1 MGRRKIFEQKYE
13 LTSENIDFISGK
25 INETM
30 RQYPTLSKKDILRLR
45 LSAEDLLLNWLEK
58 EKKQDVVLLMEENG
72 RNLDLTLSLEGDN
85 YKKNPLENQSGEN
98 GTLENLTASLG
109 MCWLYEYDQGVN
121 SVYISIEYKHRNQIR
136 VTGTAMLLAAITVFL
151 LHVIPANLS
160 NHIQEYGIDFLFDY
174 ASRFLTA
181 LVSPMMFFAVV
192 GGIISVRSPRYLQK
206 NGKKMCQTY
215 LGHILGVN
223 LLALIG
229 CATIL
234 PSHIKLKVERGDNTL
249 FSFLAEIIPKDI
261 VSPFI
266 ECNMLQIVFMGIV
279 VGVAMLFLQRQVRT
293 LSRVVREI
301 NVLICKVIN
310 GFESVI
316 MLFLYL
322 SMVNLGMSLTQLG
335 IQKFGRVLVWFV
347 AFLLILIGIEFLR
360 TAKKLGLGVRDLWKE
375 LKPTAMV
382 QVCSASSSVAF
393 TEAYEVCENRFRVDK
408 KFVEFALPI
417 GTVMHKPYIAAEFV
431 FMVTALKSVLGQE
444 IDILGLVILFLLT
457 LVLSIAYPPIS
468 GGEMIC
474 YTILLTQ
481 MGLPADTLA
490 IACALSSVL
499 DFLEAP
505 ANTLST
511 LCQLLCTS
519 VDLKKQ
525 RKSVKL

>member
-1 MGRRKIFEQKYE
+1 
-13 LTSENIDFISGK
+13 
-25 INETM
+25 M

-58 EKKQDVVLLMEENG
+58 EKEQSIELLMEENG
-72 RNLDLTLSLEGDN
+72 RNLDVTLSLEGEH
-85 YKKNPLENQSGEN
+85 YRKNPLENQDGEN
-98 GTLENLTASLG
+98 GTFENLTASLG

-121 SVYISIEYKHRNQIR
+121 SVYISVEYKHRNQIR
-136 VTGTAMLLAAITVFL
+136 VTGTAMILAALTVFL
-151 LHVIPANLS
+151 LQSMPKNIS
-160 NHIQEYGIDFLFDY
+160 EKIQEYGIDFLFNY

-215 LGHILGVN
+215 LGHIGGVN
-223 LLALIG
+223 ILAVIM
-229 CATIL
+229 CVTIL
-234 PSHIKLKVERGDNTL
+234 PSHVNLKVRSGGKSFLT
-249 FSFLAEIIPKDI
+249 FLAEIIPKDI

-293 LSRVVREI
+293 LNHVIREI
-301 NVLICKVIN
+301 NVLICKIIN
-310 GFESVI
+310 GFETVI
-316 MLFLYL
+316 MVFLYL
-322 SMVNLGMSLTQLG
+322 SMVNLGMSLTQLRF
-335 IQKFGRVLVWFV
+335 QRFGRILVWFV
-347 AFLLILIGIEFLR
+347 GFLLVLIGIEFLR
-360 TAKKLGLGVRDLWKE
+360 TAKKLGLGIGDLWKE

-393 TEAYEVCENRFRVDK
+393 AEAYEVCENRFHVDK

-525 RKSVKL
+525 QAQ